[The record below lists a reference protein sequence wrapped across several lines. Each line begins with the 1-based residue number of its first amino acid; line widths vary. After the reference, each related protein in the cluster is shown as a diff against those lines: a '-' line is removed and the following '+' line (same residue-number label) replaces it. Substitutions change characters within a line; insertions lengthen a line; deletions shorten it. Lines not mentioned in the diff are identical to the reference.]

1 MTLPIGIQAFLTDH
15 TVDVVSIATEAEARG
30 LDSLWLGEHSHMP
43 VGSQHPATGAG
54 RLPESY
60 RRFVDPY
67 IALAAAGAATTRLRI
82 GTSTGLPAEHHP
94 LQMAKQVASLDHVSA
109 GRFDFGV
116 GYGWNELEM
125 RNLGVDFSRRRAI
138 VREKMRAMN
147 ALWTEEVASFD
158 GEFVRFSE
166 SWAWPKPVQK
176 PRPPVLVGG
185 PPKDWV
191 LNDILEFADGWL
203 PILPIDLAELTATVS
218 RLRARFASSPRAAV
232 RPQVT
237 ALDLQAGV
245 RSRSAD
251 DFAAALPNR
260 AALDDL
266 GSAGVDR
273 LVLTVPVTD
282 LDLMRKTMDLV
293 AALTR

>member
-15 TVDVVSIATEAEARG
+15 TVDVVSVATEAEARG

-43 VGSQHPATGAG
+43 VGSKHPATAEG
-54 RLPESY
+54 RIPESY
-60 RRFVDPY
+60 RRFMDPY
-67 IALAAAGAATTRLRI
+67 IALAAAAAATTTLRI
-82 GTSTGLPAEHHP
+82 GTATGLPAEHHP
-94 LQMAKQVASLDHVSA
+94 LQLAKQVATLDHLSA
-109 GRFDFGV
+109 GRFDFGI
-116 GYGWNELEM
+116 GYGWNELEI

-138 VREKMRAMN
+138 LREKMRAMN
-147 ALWTEEVASFD
+147 ALWTDEVVSFD

-203 PILPIDLAELTATVS
+203 PLLPIDLADLAAAVS

-232 RPQVT
+232 HPQVT
-237 ALDLQAGV
+237 ALDLRAGV
-245 RSRSAD
+245 RGRSVD
-251 DFAAALPNR
+251 EFAAALPSR

-266 GSAGVDR
+266 GAAGVDR
-273 LVLTVPVTD
+273 LVLTVPVSD
-282 LDLMRKTMDLV
+282 LNLTRKTLDLV
-293 AALTR
+293 AAL